1 MDLLEDIKMS
11 LLNFNFIVIYII
23 YKMLL
28 LLKNSIFEYVLRT
41 TIIDF
46 LVFIFLNNFLHNIY

>member
-23 YKMLL
+23 HEMLL

-41 TIIDF
+41 IIDF
-46 LVFIFLNNFLHNIY
+46 FVFIF